1 MQQMKLETNE
11 KVLAMYQAVCV
22 LIEEGYDIHKIKV
35 SDITAR
41 AGIGK
46 GTAYEYFRSKEE
58 LLAKAMQYDFILQ
71 YQLLEGEVRRKQ
83 SLRDAVYSSFEW
95 LEKNTARKRFAMQLV
110 ELTRELEKG
119 TDGIWTGIDCMMQQM
134 DCGAELFRKI
144 LQYMVALGRSEDI
157 IGASVPEKMAQ
168 LELFSRFISF
178 FVYLQ
183 MGTPEGDEEIR
194 QTKSFLY
201 DNIVK
206 SLGDFTPPV

>member
-1 MQQMKLETNE
+1 MKLETNE

-83 SLRDAVYSSFEW
+83 SLRDAIYSSFEW

-183 MGTPEGDEEIR
+183 MGTPESDEEIR